1 MGQIVP
7 FVARVRDSGD
17 WTAAERARLE
27 ALADQLQASGVKV
40 DVVFGATDAGDPW
53 CVVTNGDGDVLIH
66 VARIGGVFVV
76 HSAVDDTISEDADL
90 HAALRE
96 QLDAAGAM
104 PPQTSA
110 TILPFGLTARQG
122 QTFLALVAASAFFY
136 ETLGDA
142 GPADAAVAPPLPPSE
157 DPVPL
162 PPGPEDSTV
171 QHRETAA
178 QASALPDPHDDAAPV
193 AATLEPAS
201 DPQPAAAP
209 AVEEELPSPP
219 PQTAPV
225 AHAAVD
231 ATVAPAAAEDAA
243 PVTVIKGTD
252 GDDLL
257 VGTAADER
265 IEGGA
270 GNDTLIG
277 GGGHDTLD
285 GGAGNDRIEL
295 APDAVAIGGSG
306 ADTFVVQAPVH
317 PGHPDTLLGVVLD
330 FNGAEGD
337 RLVTWRGE
345 WIRFGQNGD
354 PPPGPPPPRTD
365 GTATDGGDAGQNT
378 GATPDHNSLLTTAT
392 VAPDDGTQNGGDDG
406 SRTVGPFTL
415 IPTNDFVRVEVDLNG
430 DGTPDGYVLV
440 RSRATTPQ
448 AGDASE
454 ATHSVGP
461 LTVTDTATSTRLDVD
476 LNGDGVSDSFMI
488 VDHRGWPPSA
498 GADAQATD
506 PVMASVG
513 HTLTAAADFLG

>member
-76 HSAVDDTISEDADL
+76 HSAIDDTISEDTDL

-104 PPQTSA
+104 QPQTSA

-142 GPADAAVAPPLPPSE
+142 GPADAAAAPPLLPSE

-162 PPGPEDSTV
+162 PPGPEDAAV
-171 QHRETAA
+171 QDRETAA
-178 QASALPDPHDDAAPV
+178 QASALPDPHDEAAPV
-193 AATLEPAS
+193 TAALEPAS
-201 DPQPAAAP
+201 DPEPAAAP

-219 PQTAPV
+219 PQAAPV
-225 AHAAVD
+225 AHAAAD
-231 ATVAPAAAEDAA
+231 ATLTPAAAENTP

-306 ADTFVVQAPVH
+306 ADTFVIQAPVH

-345 WIRFGQNGD
+345 WIRFGRGD
-354 PPPGPPPPRTD
+354 GQPPGPPAGGSGGSGGGSHGGTSQDGAGDGPLTTMTLAPSTGGTGGGATD
-365 GTATDGGDAGQNT
+365 TATADGGD
-378 GATPDHNSLLTTAT
+378 S
-392 VAPDDGTQNGGDDG
+392 
-406 SRTVGPFTL
+406 SRTVGPFT
-415 IPTNDFVRVEVDLNG
+415 ITDTATFTRVEVDFDH
-430 DGTPDGYVLV
+430 DGVADGYILL
-440 RSRATTPQ
+440 AHTAQWQTPTFVTLDHPP
-448 AGDASE
+448 GD
-454 ATHSVGP
+454 P
-461 LTVTDTATSTRLDVD
+461 PITATVGHAL
-476 LNGDGVSDSFMI
+476 
-488 VDHRGWPPSA
+488 A
-498 GADAQATD
+498 QGADF
-506 PVMASVG
+506 G
-513 HTLTAAADFLG
+513 G